1 MRKEVFMK
9 TEWRFS
15 TVQLFLLYVTAM
27 VFGGSLVSIVWG
39 LGGNQPDFQVLPRVL
54 LTLASLLL
62 SLGIILKAR
71 EKK

>member
-1 MRKEVFMK
+1 MK
-9 TEWRFS
+9 TEWRFG
-15 TVQLFLLYVTAM
+15 TVWLFLLYVTAM
-27 VFGGSLVSIVWG
+27 VSGGSLVSIVWG
-39 LGGNQPDFQVLPRVL
+39 LGGNQPDFQVLPGVL

>member
-1 MRKEVFMK
+1 MK

-15 TVQLFLLYVTAM
+15 TAQLFLLYVTAM

-39 LGGNQPDFQVLPRVL
+39 LAGNQPDF

>member
-1 MRKEVFMK
+1 MK

-15 TVQLFLLYVTAM
+15 TAQLFLLYVTAM
-27 VFGGSLVSIVWG
+27 VFGGSLVDIVWG
-39 LGGNQPDFQVLPRVL
+39 LEGNQPNFQVLPGVL

>member
-1 MRKEVFMK
+1 MKEAPMK

-15 TVQLFLLYVTAM
+15 TAQLFLLYVTAM

-39 LGGNQPDFQVLPRVL
+39 LGGNQPDFQVLPGVL
-54 LTLASLLL
+54 LTLANLLL
-62 SLGIILKAR
+62 SYYIILKAR